1 MAYIPT
7 DLPYLTREQLAARLH
22 VSVRTL
28 ARLTKTGQVSKPIKF
43 GRRLLYPVPTRSE
56 KK

>member
-1 MAYIPT
+1 MSYLTT

-28 ARLTKTGQVSKPIKF
+28 ARLTKTGQVPKPIRV
-43 GRRLLYPVPTRSE
+43 GRRLLYPVRSRSE